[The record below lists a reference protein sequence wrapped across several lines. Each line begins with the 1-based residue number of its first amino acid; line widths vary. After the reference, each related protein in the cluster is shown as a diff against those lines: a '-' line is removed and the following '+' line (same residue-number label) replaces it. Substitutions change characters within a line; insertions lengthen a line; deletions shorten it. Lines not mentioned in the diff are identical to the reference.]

1 MLCYSSGFY
10 CSDSNFEKKT
20 YTTSL
25 TELLYCSLCQKTMH
39 YIIIRSGTHDAFDP
53 LGYTPPALFPS
64 SLSPG
69 FTLFFFRMGREPG
82 NEASKLHRLFLCFKA
97 VHQALEHFI
106 SLWLSAKFMQYELT
120 VYTLVCVHTSESCEL
135 VPSPSNMYIHMN
147 DLSEVLHKYFLHR
160 CRGSVLFSL
169 KVGRSIHTHAHTHT
183 YTYTPHTQLINCV
196 GVLVRT
202 SVYKYVM
209 SLLIFI
215 NAPNNLSTFNCT
227 LSSF

>member
-1 MLCYSSGFY
+1 M
-10 CSDSNFEKKT
+10 
-20 YTTSL
+20 
-25 TELLYCSLCQKTMH
+25 
-39 YIIIRSGTHDAFDP
+39 
-53 LGYTPPALFPS
+53 FPS

-69 FTLFFFRMGREPG
+69 FAFSFFSHGK
-82 NEASKLHRLFLCFKA
+82 EASKLHRLFLCFKA

-106 SLWLSAKFMQYELT
+106 SLWLLAKFMQYELT

-160 CRGSVLFSL
+160 CRSSVLFSL
-169 KVGRSIHTHAHTHT
+169 KVGRSIHTRAHTHTHT